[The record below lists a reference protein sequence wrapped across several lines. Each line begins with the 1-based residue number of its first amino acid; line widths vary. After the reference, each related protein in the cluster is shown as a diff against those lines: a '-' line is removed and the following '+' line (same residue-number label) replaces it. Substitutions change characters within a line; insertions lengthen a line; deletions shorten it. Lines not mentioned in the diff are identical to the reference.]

1 MDGNTKDSR
10 SDEEGGVNSQEEGDE
25 RRSEVED
32 EAGAN
37 VETAGCFDL
46 VSSCLFSLL
55 RFSSTP
61 FIKWL
66 SHKFTEHSPNPKYS
80 RKQIL

>member
-46 VSSCLFSLL
+46 VSS
-55 RFSSTP
+55 
-61 FIKWL
+61 
-66 SHKFTEHSPNPKYS
+66 
-80 RKQIL
+80 